1 MIRIIYILLFF
12 WSSAAVGQT
21 QNVLFIGNSFTMNFE
36 MPRKFSQI
44 AKNEGKS
51 VFVKQL
57 TKGGM
62 DWQYHATNPNTYQT
76 IKSEPW
82 DYVVL
87 QGKSFEPLFDSITVE
102 RTTKRYGKQM
112 IDSIRHH
119 WPNAKIML
127 FMTWGYAE
135 GIELDQDRGYLDY
148 TEMQNRLKRQYLSFA
163 EEFKVAVAPVGEIW
177 KQVKSEYPTL
187 NLYDTDNYHQNKAG
201 SFLIASTFYNMIF
214 ESSLEHFNNIPYSLD
229 EKTTRALAD
238 KSRDVVLNPQ
248 YDWRMNYWLPPKE
261 DDFTYFD
268 FKFKKDTLI
277 LKAEVSDEYTV
288 KWKLDGKI
296 ISKEEKVV
304 IPLND
309 KEEFELQLI
318 LKEGLLR
325 GRRTEE
331 AIFEGG
337 KKLIPTD

>member
-1 MIRIIYILLFF
+1 MNRFLYILLFF
-12 WSSAAVGQT
+12 WSSFTIGQT

-36 MPRKFSQI
+36 MPKKFSQI

-51 VFVKQL
+51 VFVNQI

-87 QGKSFEPLFDSITVE
+87 QGKSFEPLFDSVTVE
-102 RTTKRYGKQM
+102 KTTKRYGKQM

-127 FMTWGYAE
+127 FMTWGYAN
-135 GIELDQDRGYLDY
+135 GIDLDQNRGHLDY
-148 TEMQNRLKRQYLSFA
+148 AEMQNRLKQQYLSFA
-163 EEFKVAVAPVGEIW
+163 EEFKVAVAPVGVIW
-177 KQVKSEYPTL
+177 QQVKNEYPTL
-187 NLYDTDNYHQNKAG
+187 NLYDTDNYHQNKTG

-214 ESSLEHFNNIPYSLD
+214 ESSLEHFSNIPYPLD
-229 EKTTRALAD
+229 EKITRTLAD
-238 KSRDVVLNPQ
+238 KTRDVVLNPQ
-248 YDWRMNYWLPPKE
+248 NDWKKNYWLPSKE

-277 LKAEVSDEYTV
+277 LKADVSDEYSV

-296 ISKEEKVV
+296 ISKKETVA

-337 KKLIPTD
+337 KKLTPTD